1 MKHVNLRL
9 PDDLHEQ
16 ARAAAE
22 ADDRSL
28 NSWLIAA
35 VRRAVTPGKT
45 PNRPEGDSA
54 TPARSAG
61 ASIHPDPEGPG
72 TLPENE
78 VDEPFS

>member
-28 NSWLIAA
+28 NSWLVSL
-35 VRRAVTPGKT
+35 VRRAVEPGGT
-45 PNRPEGDSA
+45 PNRPADDSNS
-54 TPARSAG
+54 PAPLRGSGRS
-61 ASIHPDPEGPG
+61 PRP
-72 TLPENE
+72 
-78 VDEPFS
+78 

>member
-16 ARAAAE
+16 ARAAAD

-35 VRRAVTPGKT
+35 VRRAVTSGKT
-45 PNRPEGDSA
+45 PPRPLSGLA
-54 TPARSAG
+54 PPPPRPG
-61 ASIHPDPEGPG
+61 GGGWPPPGGPG
-72 TLPENE
+72 
-78 VDEPFS
+78 VG

>member
-16 ARAAAE
+16 ARAAAD

-28 NSWLIAA
+28 NSWLVTV
-35 VRRAVTPGKT
+35 VRRAVTLDET

-54 TPARSAG
+54 TPAPLRGSG
-61 ASIHPDPEGPG
+61 HSPRP
-72 TLPENE
+72 
-78 VDEPFS
+78 

>member
-1 MKHVNLRL
+1 MKQVNLRL

-35 VRRAVTPGKT
+35 VRRAVTSDKT
-45 PNRPEGDSA
+45 PNRPEGDSTA
-54 TPARSAG
+54 PAPLRGSG
-61 ASIHPDPEGPG
+61 HSPRP
-72 TLPENE
+72 
-78 VDEPFS
+78 

>member
-28 NSWLIAA
+28 NSWLIAV
-35 VRRAVTPGKT
+35 VRQAVTSGKT
-45 PNRPEGDSA
+45 PKRPEGDSA
-54 TPARSAG
+54 TPAPPRGSG
-61 ASIHPDPEGPG
+61 HSHQ
-72 TLPENE
+72 
-78 VDEPFS
+78 S

>member
-16 ARAAAE
+16 ARAAAD

-28 NSWLIAA
+28 NSWLIAV
-35 VRRAVTPGKT
+35 VRRAVTSGKT

-54 TPARSAG
+54 TAAPLRGSG
-61 ASIHPDPEGPG
+61 HSHQP
-72 TLPENE
+72 
-78 VDEPFS
+78 

>member
-16 ARAAAE
+16 ARATAE

-35 VRRAVTPGKT
+35 VRPRRHPGQDAES
-45 PNRPEGDSA
+45 P
-54 TPARSAG
+54 
-61 ASIHPDPEGPG
+61 
-72 TLPENE
+72 
-78 VDEPFS
+78 

>member
-16 ARAAAE
+16 ARAAAA

-28 NSWLIAA
+28 NSWLVAV
-35 VRRAVTPGKT
+35 VRRAVISGET

-54 TPARSAG
+54 NPAPLRGSG
-61 ASIHPDPEGPG
+61 HSPRP
-72 TLPENE
+72 
-78 VDEPFS
+78 